1 MLVLAPST
9 SLTLPSGRAKPLV
22 RGEGD
27 GTRRRR
33 LPCRGVFQESGLL
46 GCSGWPAY
54 CWGETVPFGCREREV
69 SFIVLLSSFSLRCS
83 GDPSLCFVGD
93 TRIFLKERDLVSVGV
108 LPLESRLLRLLSGV
122 WGGRRW
128 PGGGDCTRSACRSSA
143 TLGGVCGA
151 GDSCV
156 SVRVLLPCNPWHSSR
171 LQQQGVGLTR
181 LCLR

>member
-1 MLVLAPST
+1 M
-9 SLTLPSGRAKPLV
+9 
-22 RGEGD
+22 
-27 GTRRRR
+27 
-33 LPCRGVFQESGLL
+33 CSGLT
-46 GCSGWPAY
+46 AY
-54 CWGETVPFGCREREV
+54 CWGELVPCDRREHEV
-69 SFIVLLSSFSLRCS
+69 ASVVLLSLFSIRPS
-83 GDPSLCFVGD
+83 GDFSSLFVGD
-93 TRIFLKERDLVSVGV
+93 TRIFLKERDLASVGV
-108 LPLESRLLRLLSGV
+108 LLLESRLLRPLSGV

-143 TLGGVCGA
+143 TLGGICGA